1 MHSLKEWFAAL
12 GKETVPAILLIFG
25 IGSTV
30 ATYIPALTSLM
41 PLRSYTVACAIVAF
55 AWANFRAFQKLRQ
68 RLREGER
75 ESEKALSREVY
86 RPLHEEL
93 AETSLRVERRLYCNN
108 LVAWPKIQAS
118 GLAGQID
125 TSTRRKLQH
134 LYDTALPKCQA
145 AWMDASQE
153 WEQLGTRWDS
163 LFGCRSPEGYNRR
176 DFDWWNFLLGEE
188 CSGTGIILGTVEGMK
203 IYNAY
208 LTAERLVSGLSL
220 EEFLR
225 DRWNEATGSPRF
237 ATYRAA
243 RRETL
248 REIKEVM
255 EHLVC
260 RMRV

>member
-1 MHSLKEWFAAL
+1 MEWL
-12 GKETVPAILLIFG
+12 TSVL
-25 IGSTV
+25 
-30 ATYIPALTSLM
+30 TYILGFLTSVFLQK
-41 PLRSYTVACAIVAF
+41 RSE
-55 AWANFRAFQKLRQ
+55 R
-68 RLREGER
+68 R

-93 AETSLRVERRLYCNN
+93 AQTSSRVERRLYCDNPAVW
-108 LVAWPKIQAS
+108 LKTEAS
-118 GLAGQID
+118 GLAGKID
-125 TSTRRKLQH
+125 TSTRKKLQH
-134 LYDTALPKCQA
+134 LYGVTVPCYQA
-145 AWMDASQE
+145 ALMGASQE
-153 WEQLGTRWDS
+153 WEQLRKKWDS
-163 LFGCRSPEGYNRR
+163 LYGSGLPEGYNRR
-176 DFDWWNFLLGEE
+176 DFDWWNFLLAEE
-188 CSGTGIILGTVEGMK
+188 CSGTGIVIGTVEGMK
-203 IYNAY
+203 IYSAY

-248 REIKEVM
+248 REIKDVM